1 MKIILFWI
9 FCFAKRTIGEIIEED
24 IGEKGIALGLND
36 EQIRQCINHN
46 ADSYEWAMKHLE
58 DNLDQNP
65 NYRIKVSYS
74 KSTSAIF
81 NCLQKCVKSFF
92 DSTN

>member
-81 NCLQKCVKSFF
+81 NCLFTKMC
-92 DSTN
+92 